1 MKIMDLDEN
10 KVIPILLMA
19 PILANNE
26 NHQQIKTTMKEYP
39 ITPENSLE
47 IEFVKDLFCLTTVEI
62 IMKWYDGNLDITGLF
77 FKSN

>member
-10 KVIPILLMA
+10 KLTQILLMA

-26 NHQQIKTTMKEYP
+26 NHQLIKTAMKEYR
-39 ITPENSLE
+39 ITPGNSLE
-47 IEFVKDLFCLTTVEI
+47 IEFAKDLFGLTTDEI
-62 IMKWYDGNLDITGLF
+62 IIKWYDGNFDITGLF